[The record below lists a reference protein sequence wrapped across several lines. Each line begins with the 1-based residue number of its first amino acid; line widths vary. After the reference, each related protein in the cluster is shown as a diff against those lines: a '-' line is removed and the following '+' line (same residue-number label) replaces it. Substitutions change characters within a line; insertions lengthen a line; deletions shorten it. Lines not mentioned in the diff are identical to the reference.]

1 MTSSPATSSAVTIFK
16 AARIRTMNPNRPLA
30 THVAVR
36 DGRILAVGDASDCAA
51 WQATWDCTL
60 DERFAERILMP
71 GFVEAHGHTM
81 EGSLWNNLFLGYF
94 KRTAP
99 DGHVEG
105 GLKSIEAVVER
116 LKEEEA
122 KLTDPDQALVAWGFD
137 PIYYSERMTRK
148 HLDAVSATRP
158 IVIMHASLH
167 LLNVNTP
174 VMERG
179 NMLGQSNVEGIL
191 RDAEG
196 VETGE
201 LQEMAA
207 MNMAARVVGEAMA
220 VRDVDADTLRTYG
233 RASVNAGVTTTTD
246 LHQRLNDDSLAAFL
260 AVTKEA
266 DFPIRIVPALGAI
279 QWALDEGIARAT
291 ELKTQGNDR
300 LYMGLVKIMTDGSIQ
315 GFTGRLK
322 WPGYHNGAPNGLW
335 NVPPA
340 QLKAMILAYHEA
352 GMQMHCHVNG
362 DQASEFVIDV
372 MEEALTK
379 APRPDH
385 RHVLQHCQM
394 ADRAQFRR
402 MKALGLSANL
412 FANHI
417 FYWGEQHYA
426 LTMGP
431 DKARRMDACGTALAE
446 GVQFSVHCDVPVTPL
461 NPLFTAWCAV
471 NRLTSE
477 GRIMGPEECLPV
489 EEALKAITIGAA
501 YQLKLDHLV
510 GSIEVGKFADFA
522 VLDSDPAE
530 VEPMKLREVRVLG
543 TISAG
548 QWYESAIPADQAP
561 VPDVTIPDAPVPA

>member
-1 MTSSPATSSAVTIFK
+1 MSSPVTIFR
-16 AARIRTMNPNRPLA
+16 AAKIRTMNPNRALA

-36 DGRILAVGDASDCAA
+36 EGRILAVGDATDCAA
-51 WQATWDCTL
+51 WQEKWDCTL
-60 DERFAERILMP
+60 DERFAGQVLMP
-71 GFVEAHGHTM
+71 GFVEAHGHAM
-81 EGSLWNNLFLGYF
+81 EGALWENLFLGYF
-94 KRTAP
+94 KRTSP
-99 DGHVEG
+99 EGTVEG
-105 GLKSIEAVVER
+105 GLKDIDAVIER
-116 LKEEEA
+116 LKAQEA
-122 KLTDPDQALVAWGFD
+122 QMTDPDAPLIAWGFD

-158 IVIMHASLH
+158 ILIMHASLH
-167 LLNVNTP
+167 LLNVNT
-174 VMERG
+174 VIMERG
-179 NMLGQSNVEGIL
+179 NMLGQVNVEGIL
-191 RDAEG
+191 KDADG
-196 VETGE
+196 VPTGE

-207 MNMAARVVGEAMA
+207 MMMANRVVGEAMA
-220 VRDVDADTLRTYG
+220 VRDVTVKVLKRYG
-233 RASVNAGVTTTTD
+233 QAATNAGVTTTTD
-246 LHQRLNDDSLAAFL
+246 LHQKLNDDSLAAFL
-260 AVTKEA
+260 SATAEE
-266 DFPIRIVPALGAI
+266 DFPVRIVPAMGAI
-279 QWALDEGIARAT
+279 QWGVEEGVKRALEVKK
-291 ELKTQGNDR
+291 LGNEK
-300 LYMGLVKIMTDGSIQ
+300 LYLGLVKIMTDGSIQ

-340 QLKAMILAYHEA
+340 QLSAMIKAYHEA
-352 GMQMHCHVNG
+352 GLQMHCHVNG

-372 MEEALTK
+372 MEEALTE

-431 DKARRMDACGTALAE
+431 DKARRMDACGTAIAE

-471 NRLTSE
+471 TRLTST
-477 GRIMGPEECLPV
+477 GRTMGPEECIAV
-489 EEALKAITIGAA
+489 EDGLKAITINAA
-501 YQLKLDHLV
+501 YQLKMDHLV

-522 VLDSDPAE
+522 VLDRDPME
-530 VEPMKLREVRVLG
+530 VAPVALREVRVLG
-543 TISAG
+543 TVISG
-548 QWYESAIPADQAP
+548 QWHESAIPADQAP
-561 VPDVTIPDAPVPA
+561 VPDVTLLPEPVSA

>member
-1 MTSSPATSSAVTIFK
+1 MTSSSVTIFR
-16 AARIRTMNPNRPLA
+16 AAKIRTMNPNRALA

-36 DGRILAVGDASDCAA
+36 EGRILAVGDAEDCAA

-60 DERFAERILMP
+60 DEQFADQVLMP
-71 GFVEAHGHTM
+71 GFVEAHGHAM
-81 EGSLWNNLFLGYF
+81 EGALWANLFLGYF
-94 KRTAP
+94 KRTSP
-99 DGHVEG
+99 EGTVEG

-122 KLTDPDQALVAWGFD
+122 TLTDPDAPLIAWGFD
-137 PIYYSERMTRK
+137 PIYYTERMTRK
-148 HLDAVSATRP
+148 HLDAVSSTRP
-158 IVIMHASLH
+158 ILIMHASLH
-167 LLNVNTP
+167 LLNVNT
-174 VMERG
+174 VIMERG
-179 NMLGQSNVEGIL
+179 NMLGQINVEGIL
-191 RDAEG
+191 KDAEG
-196 VETGE
+196 EPTGE

-207 MNMAARVVGEAMA
+207 MNMASRVVGEAMS
-220 VRDVDADTLRTYG
+220 VRDVTVEVLNRYG
-233 RASVNAGVTTTTD
+233 RAATNAGVTTTTD
-246 LHQRLNDDSLAAFL
+246 LHQQLNEASLEAFL
-260 AVTKEA
+260 TATA
-266 DFPIRIVPALGAI
+266 DAAYPVRIVPALGAI
-279 QWALDEGIARAT
+279 QWGVEEGVKRAT
-291 ELKTQGNDR
+291 EVKKLGNEK
-300 LYMGLVKIMTDGSIQ
+300 LYLGLVKIMTDGSIQ

-340 QLKAMILAYHEA
+340 QLAAMIKAYHAA
-352 GMQMHCHVNG
+352 GLQMHCHVNG
-362 DQASEFVIDV
+362 DQASEFVINV
-372 MEEALTK
+372 MEEAMTE

-402 MKALGLSANL
+402 MRALGLSANL

-471 NRLTSE
+471 NRLTSQ
-477 GRIMGPEECLPV
+477 GRTMGAEECIPV
-489 EEALKAITIGAA
+489 EEALKAITINAA

-530 VEPMKLREVRVLG
+530 VDPLALREVRVLG
-543 TISAG
+543 TVVSG
-548 QWYESAIPADQAP
+548 RWQQSAIPADQAP
-561 VPDVTIPDAPVPA
+561 VPDVTIPDTPVPA